1 MRIVTPINVKSRSE
15 LSLEPSLATLAARTA
30 TPGGPMSV
38 IIVTGSGGLIGS
50 QAVTHFASEADVIV
64 GIDNNMRAEFFG
76 EEASTTWVVEDLNE
90 RLENYRHVGLDIR
103 DNAAIDALF
112 AEYSSDISL
121 IVHTAAQPSHDW
133 AARDPHTDFSV
144 NANGTLNLL
153 EATRQHCPD
162 APFIFTST
170 NKVYGDTPNHL
181 PLVELETRWELD
193 PDHEWA
199 EHGIPEEMSVD
210 QCTHSLFGASKLAAD
225 ALVQEYGR
233 YFDMK
238 TAAFR
243 GGCLTG
249 PDHSGAEL
257 HGFLAYL
264 VKCTVIGRPYTV
276 FGYKA
281 KQVRDNIHASD
292 LISAFDHFYRA
303 PRVAE
308 VYNIGGGRD
317 INCSMLE
324 AIEIAEKLSGN
335 KLDWTYSDENRI
347 GDHMW
352 YVSDIRRFQNHYPE
366 WKFTHN
372 LQSIMEE
379 IHDKMAERWLAEGSD
394 A

>member
-1 MRIVTPINVKSRSE
+1 MTVV
-15 LSLEPSLATLAARTA
+15 
-30 TPGGPMSV
+30 
-38 IIVTGSGGLIGS
+38 IVTGSGGLIGS
-50 QAVTHFASEADVIV
+50 QAVTHFAKDADLVV

-76 EEASTTWVVEDLNE
+76 EEASTEWVVDDLSA
-90 RLENYRHVGLDIR
+90 RLENYRHVGADIR
-103 DNAAIDALF
+103 DRDTISALF
-112 AEYSSDISL
+112 AEYGSDISL
-121 IVHTAAQPSHDW
+121 VVHTAAQPSHDW

-153 EATRQHCPD
+153 EATRVSSIE

-170 NKVYGDTPNHL
+170 NKVYGDTPNRL
-181 PLVELETRWELD
+181 PLIELENRWELD
-193 PDHEWA
+193 PAHPWA

-210 QCTHSLFGASKLAAD
+210 QSTHSLFGASKLAAD

-264 VKCTVIGRPYTV
+264 VKCTVTGRPYTV
-276 FGYKA
+276 FGYEA

-303 PRVAE
+303 PRSAE
-308 VYNIGGGRD
+308 VYNIGGGRE
-317 INCSMLE
+317 INCSMRE
-324 AIEIAEKLSGN
+324 AIAVSEELSGK
-335 KLDWTYSDENRI
+335 KLDWTYSDENRV

-352 YVSDIRRFQNHYPE
+352 YVSDIRRFKSHYPE
-366 WKFTHN
+366 WS
-372 LQSIMEE
+372 LSYDLRSIIAE
-379 IHDKMAERWLAEGSD
+379 IHDRMAERWLRED
-394 A
+394 AQQLAVA